1 MTPSIIDLIRK
12 QFPVDDA
19 RARKMFPVLN
29 PADGQVLAHV
39 PDREPEDAQQ
49 AIEAA
54 HQAFGI
60 WKKCLASERSTI
72 LRRWYDLIID
82 NLDELAEILTREQG
96 KPLDEARAEIR
107 NGALGLEFSAEEA
120 KRIAGEVLTPFR
132 SDARALVLRQPL
144 GVIAAIT
151 PWNFPS
157 GMILRKVSVA
167 LAAGCTVV
175 CKPAEETP
183 LSAVALAVL
192 AERAGVPPGVLN
204 IITTSQPAA
213 VGAVLATHPLVRG
226 VAFTGS
232 TEVGRLLMKQ
242 ASSTIKKVLLELG
255 GNAPFIVF
263 DDADIQEA
271 ARGLISSKF
280 RNSGQTC
287 ISANRIFVHEAIY
300 DAFVAAFVP
309 EVRKLRLG
317 NGLEPGVTQG
327 PLINHA
333 ALRKVEEHV
342 ADAVG
347 KGAKVAIGGKVSALG
362 GTYFEPTVLVD
373 VPLDALL
380 MSEETFGPVAALTR
394 FRDEQD
400 VIAHANDTHQGLSAY
415 FYTRDMKRIWR
426 VSEALES
433 GMVGINTGAITSA
446 YIPFGGVKQSGLG
459 REGSHHGIE
468 EYTEL
473 KYVLM
478 GSIDT

>member
-1 MTPSIIDLIRK
+1 MKLAVADLIRER
-12 QFPVDDA
+12 FLTEGA
-19 RARKMFPVLN
+19 CAGRTFPVLN
-29 PADGQVLAHV
+29 PADGQILAHV
-39 PDREPEDAQQ
+39 PDREPADAEQ
-49 AIEAA
+49 AIQSA
-54 HQAFGI
+54 HQAFGT
-60 WKKCLASERSTI
+60 WKKYLASERSVV
-72 LRRWYDLIID
+72 LRRWYDLIIE
-82 NLDELAEILTREQG
+82 NLDELSEILTREQG
-96 KPLDEARAEIR
+96 KPFDESKTEIR
-107 NGALGLEFSAEEA
+107 NGALGLEFAAEEA
-120 KRIAGEVLTPFR
+120 KRIAGEILTPFR
-132 SDARALVLRQPL
+132 DDARALVLRQPL

-157 GMILRKVSVA
+157 GMVLRKISAA

-183 LSAVALAVL
+183 LSALALAVL

-255 GNAPFIVF
+255 GNAPFIIF
-263 DDADIQEA
+263 DDVDIQEA
-271 ARGLISSKF
+271 VRGLISSKF

-287 ISANRIFVHEAIY
+287 ITANRIFVHEAIY
-300 DAFVAAFVP
+300 NDFVASFVP
-309 EVRKLRLG
+309 EVQKLRLG

-327 PLINHA
+327 PLINQT

-342 ADAVG
+342 VDAVR
-347 KGAKVAIGGKVSALG
+347 KGAKIVTGGKVSALG

-373 VPLDALL
+373 VPLNALL

-400 VIAHANDTHQGLSAY
+400 VIAQANDTHQGLSAY

-433 GMVGINTGAITSA
+433 GMVGVNTGAITSA